1 MKVCL
6 ISAPTA
12 NQFDG
17 RAVGEME
24 AARIMGELAPVGILS
39 LAAVLEAKG
48 LQPEVVDLN
57 RVYYEWQ
64 QKSKRN
70 QDSSKADFC
79 SFAGDYFADRDFDFF
94 GFSTVCSSYPL
105 TLRIAAEVKRA
116 YPRSVVVLGGPQ
128 ASVVDVS
135 TLRAYSSID
144 LVVRGEAEQ
153 TLPDLVDALAGDR
166 PLAAIPGITFRR
178 NEDGEIVRNP
188 AAPLVADLDALPFPA
203 FHLFPDVR
211 FCRHFPLELGR
222 GCPFSCTFCSTND
235 FFRRNFRLKS
245 PAQMIADMRRVKQ
258 TYGINSF
265 ELVHDMFTVDRK
277 RVVAFCEAL
286 LESKRKNEED
296 AFIWGCSARTDC
308 VDEEL
313 IELMSKAG
321 CRGIFF
327 GIETGSRR
335 MQKIIDKGLELND
348 SAERVRSCDKFRI
361 STAVSLM
368 AGFPEETMDDLR
380 DTAAFFVDSLRYDHA
395 DPQLSILAPL
405 ADTPIQRQHKD
416 SLQLNDDVADMSYRG
431 WRQESQD
438 HAMIAGHPEIFSSFY
453 SAPLPHL
460 EREFLKELRDFL
472 LSGMRAFR
480 RLLLG
485 LHQDSGNVVDVF
497 QRWQEW
503 RAKNGVHFSNGDR
516 TAYYAQSVF
525 PADFFRFVRE
535 HYIPVASKAPV
546 AITALVEYEAA
557 VLGRDRES
565 DELALESD
573 DLRAKQE
580 QVSDDQLSHDNE
592 ELLSQDSRP
601 QLRPGVN
608 VIELPA
614 DYKEIV
620 QRLRQ
625 RSPLHDIPSRPVK
638 LAIRRTPP
646 GPAEVRQLS
655 PLSAE
660 LLDLCEGR
668 LTVQEIAAEFLLRN
682 IEIAGVPAG
691 KLCLAGIEILRQ
703 QRLIALSS
711 PG

>member
-12 NQFDG
+12 NKFDQ
-17 RAVGEME
+17 RAVGEIE

-57 RVYYEWQ
+57 RVYYEWL
-64 QKSKRN
+64 R
-70 QDSSKADFC
+70 DSNRDKTDFC
-79 SFAGDYFADRDFDFF
+79 SFAGSHFAARDFDGFDFF

-116 YPRSVVVLGGPQ
+116 HPQSAVVLGGPQ
-128 ASVVDVS
+128 ASVVDIP
-135 TLRAYSSID
+135 TMRAYPFID

-153 TLPDLVDALAGDR
+153 TLPDLVDALAGNR

-178 NEDGEIVRNP
+178 NEDKEIVRNP

-211 FCRHFPLELGR
+211 HCRHFPLELGR

-245 PAQMIADMRRVKQ
+245 PAQMIADMRRVRQ
-258 TYGINSF
+258 TYGVNSF

-286 LESKRKNEED
+286 LENNRKNPED

-313 IELMSKAG
+313 ISLMSKAG

-327 GIETGSRR
+327 GIETGSMR

-348 SAERVRSCDKFRI
+348 SAERVRSCDKFKI
-361 STAVSLM
+361 NTAVSLM
-368 AGFPEETMDDLR
+368 AGFPDETMNDLR

-405 ADTPIQRQHKD
+405 AGTPISTQHKD
-416 SLQLNDDVADMSYRG
+416 ALVLNDDVADMSYRG
-431 WRQESQD
+431 WRQELED
-438 HAMIAGHPEIFSSFY
+438 HAMIAAHPEIFSSFY

-460 EREFLKELRDFL
+460 DREFLKELRDFL
-472 LSGMRAFR
+472 LSGMRVFR

-497 QRWQEW
+497 QQWQEW
-503 RAKNGVHFSNGDR
+503 RSRNGIHFSNGDR
-516 TAYYAQSVF
+516 TVYYAQSQF
-525 PADFFRFVRE
+525 PADFLRFVRL
-535 HYIPVASKAPV
+535 HYIPASKAPL
-546 AITALVEYEAA
+546 AITALTEYETA
-557 VLGRDRES
+557 VLAGESRRDPDQTS
-565 DELALESD
+565 DDPLLQDSD
-573 DLRAKQE
+573 DL
-580 QVSDDQLSHDNE
+580 LSP
-592 ELLSQDSRP
+592 DSR
-601 QLRPGVN
+601 LRMLPGVK
-608 VIELPA
+608 VINLPA
-614 DYKEIV
+614 DYQEIV
-620 QRLRQ
+620 RRLRH
-625 RSPLHDIPSRPVK
+625 RSPLHDIPGRRVK
-638 LAIRRTPP
+638 LAIRSVPA
-646 GPAEVRQLS
+646 GPAEVRQLT

-660 LLDLCEGR
+660 LLDLCADGF
-668 LTVQEIAAEFLLRN
+668 TVQEITGEFLLRN
-682 IEIAGVPAG
+682 IEIPGVPLG
-691 KLCLAGIEILRQ
+691 KACLAGIEILRQ
-703 QRLIALSS
+703 QGLIALA
-711 PG
+711 